1 MYLFSAAHLFS
12 AVHFSFFADFF
23 FFFFWGGGRG
33 GGGAVEVYIVAV
45 IHCKAPYGPNCELRA
60 HLQEESNWGSVE

>member
-12 AVHFSFFADFF
+12 AVHFSFFAVFF
-23 FFFFWGGGRG
+23 FFLGGGG
-33 GGGAVEVYIVAV
+33 EGGGAVEVYIVAV